1 MNIDILDSRFWASD
15 QMWDGLRWLRENDR
29 IHWDAKNQIWVAS
42 KYEDVAYI
50 SKHPET
56 FCSGEGTRPNMP
68 TKLSI
73 VDMDEPRHGQLRRLV
88 NKGFTPRMVSKLEGY
103 FRTLTKEAVDR
114 VASKGTCDFVLDISV
129 PLPLELIAELIGI
142 DKSKRVSFHHWSD
155 AMIASDGHYDDA
167 AIMAAATQ
175 AATDYVMYLQTVIE
189 ERRNSPR
196 DDLVSILVHA
206 KDEGILDTNA
216 RAFDASKARAKL
228 GSDEAVDIAADE
240 LLMFL
245 ITLMVAGN
253 ETTRNAITGG
263 FSALIESPAE
273 RQKLI
278 DDPSLI
284 PLAADEI
291 VRYVSP
297 VLSFAR
303 TATHDTEL
311 HGRTIRK
318 GQKILLVYPSANR
331 DADVFEEPDRFV
343 ADRNPNPHL
352 AFGVGNHF
360 CLGANLARMEIRVVL
375 EEVLRRIPDMQYA
388 AGPPTRFP
396 STLVRSF
403 THMPVRFTPEEP
415 GERSAA

>member
-1 MNIDILDSRFWASD
+1 
-15 QMWDGLRWLRENDR
+15 
-29 IHWDAKNQIWVAS
+29 
-42 KYEDVAYI
+42 
-50 SKHPET
+50 
-56 FCSGEGTRPNMP
+56 
-68 TKLSI
+68 
-73 VDMDEPRHGQLRRLV
+73 
-88 NKGFTPRMVSKLEGY
+88 
-103 FRTLTKEAVDR
+103 
-114 VASKGTCDFVLDISV
+114 
-129 PLPLELIAELIGI
+129 
-142 DKSKRVSFHHWSD
+142 
-155 AMIASDGHYDDA
+155 
-167 AIMAAATQ
+167 MAAATQ
-175 AATDYVMYLQTVIE
+175 AATDYVAYLQTVIE

-196 DDLVSILVHA
+196 EDLVSILVHA
-206 KDEGILDTNA
+206 KDEGILDANA
-216 RAFDASKARAKL
+216 RAFDASNARAKL
-228 GSDEAVDIAADE
+228 GSDEAVDMAADE

-263 FSALIESPAE
+263 FSALIENPAE
-273 RQKLI
+273 RQKLV

-297 VLSFAR
+297 VLNFAR

-311 HGRTIRK
+311 HGREIKK

-331 DADVFEEPDRFV
+331 DADVFEEPDRFL
-343 ADRNPNPHL
+343 ADRDPNPHL

-375 EEVLRRIPDMQYA
+375 EEVLRRIPDMEYT

-403 THMPVRFTPEEP
+403 THMPVRFTPEKP